1 VTQDIR
7 VTIDTAALRHN
18 VATLRAAVAPARVMA
33 VVKANGYGHGAVESA
48 RAFVEAG
55 VDWLGVADLDE
66 AVELREAGITAPV
79 LAWLHAPGETFERAA
94 AHDVTPAVSD
104 VAQLEAAAAAGVRA
118 VHLCVDTGLS
128 RNGAVASEWPE
139 FFARAAALADRL
151 PVEGVMTHLSNA
163 SPEEDGAQVAAF
175 LSAIET
181 LGGLGVEP
189 RLRHVAASAA
199 ALHFADVGQA
209 PVDMVRFGLAA
220 YGLSPFPDRSAAD
233 LGLRPALTMRA
244 PVTTVKRVPAG
255 EGVSYGY
262 VFRPE
267 RDTTIAVVPVGYSD
281 GVDRAASDRA
291 SVTIGQRTY
300 RVRGRIA
307 MNALVIDVGD
317 DPVEVGDE
325 VVLFGDP
332 ALGHQ
337 GAEDWA
343 RAFDGITYEVVAS
356 LSARLPRSWA

>member
-1 VTQDIR
+1 MTQDIR
-7 VTIDTAALRHN
+7 VTVDTAALRHN
-18 VATLRAAVAPARVMA
+18 AETLRAAVAPAAVMA
-33 VVKANGYGHGAVESA
+33 VVKANAYGHGAVESA
-48 RAFVEAG
+48 RAFAAAG

-66 AVELREAGITAPV
+66 AVELREAGVTTPL

-104 VAQLEAAAAAGVRA
+104 LVQLEAAAAAGVRA

-128 RNGAVASEWPE
+128 RNGAVAGEWPE
-139 FFARAAALADRL
+139 FFARAAELSGRV
-151 PVEGVMTHLSNA
+151 PVEGIMTHLSNA

-175 LSAIET
+175 LSAVEM
-181 LGGLGVEP
+181 LGRLGVEP

-199 ALHFADVGQA
+199 ALHFTDVGGS
-209 PVDMVRFGLAA
+209 PGDMVRFGLAM
-220 YGLSPFPDRSAAD
+220 YGLSPFADRTGAQ
-233 LGLRPALTMRA
+233 LGLRPALTLRA

-317 DPVEVGDE
+317 DPVEVGDD

-337 GAEDWA
+337 GAADWA
-343 RAFDGITYEVVAS
+343 RASGGITWDVVAS
-356 LSARLPRSWA
+356 LSARLPRSWS

>member
-1 VTQDIR
+1 VTQDAQIT
-7 VTIDTAALRHN
+7 VDTAALRHN
-18 VATLRAAVAPARVMA
+18 VGVLRAAVAPRAVMV
-33 VVKANGYGHGAVESA
+33 VVKADAYGHGAVESA

-55 VDWLGVADLDE
+55 ADWLGVADLDE
-66 AVELREAGITAPV
+66 ALELRRAGITAPI
-79 LAWLHAPGETFERAA
+79 LAWLHAPGETFEAAA

-128 RNGAVASEWPE
+128 RNGAVEAEWPAL
-139 FFARAAALADRL
+139 FGRAAELADRM
-151 PVEGVMTHLSNA
+151 PVEGLMSHLSNA
-163 SPEEDGAQVAAF
+163 SPEEDGRQAAAF
-175 LSAIET
+175 VRARGLLGDLGIDPELSH
-181 LGGLGVEP
+181 L
-189 RLRHVAASAA
+189 AASAA
-199 ALHFADVGQA
+199 GLSYAGTRFGL
-209 PVDMVRFGLAA
+209 VRFGLAA
-220 YGLSPFPDRSAAD
+220 YGISPFGGRPAAEW
-233 LGLRPALTMRA
+233 GLRPALTLSA

-262 VFRPE
+262 LFRPE
-267 RDTTIAVVPVGYSD
+267 RDTTIAVVPVGYAD

-291 SVTIGQRTY
+291 SVTIGRRTY

-332 ALGHQ
+332 AAGHQ

-343 RAFDGITYEVVAS
+343 TASGGIAYETVAC
-356 LSARLPRSWA
+356 LSGALTRRYL